1 MNAPLNPGAK
11 SAGIVIDGGL
21 VMRTLPALCPTTP
34 QSDDD
39 QIVPEE
45 LVGRLYRANGGGV
58 ADVVAGLSLSQR
70 ANLAMFF
77 YRKSHLH
84 RIGLAI
90 AATCDHPSLVQA
102 WGGVLGQ
109 ALFDRSREGIVQP
122 APQPSPRRNTITLA
136 KSAAFDWTIAEPGEA
151 ATRH

>member
-11 SAGIVIDGGL
+11 RAGIAIDGGPA
-21 VMRTLPALCPTTP
+21 MKTLPALAPTAP
-34 QSDDD
+34 QLNDD
-39 QIVPEE
+39 QVVPEE
-45 LVGRLYRANGGGV
+45 LVGRLYRASDGGV

-84 RIGLAI
+84 QIGLAI

-109 ALFDRSREGIVQP
+109 ACSIGRARASC
-122 APQPSPRRNTITLA
+122 SPRPSQRRNKITLA
-136 KSAAFDWTIAEPGEA
+136 KSAAFEWTIAEPSEA